1 MKFPVYPEPSVFSS
15 QKYFWQRSSGT
26 NESSYPCLF
35 QFSEPPVN
43 IVDSSTFVRQKTK
56 AQGGTDGGDDVIGN
70 VEEEEEEETDI
81 AVMDYEQLMSYFESL
96 KESSA
101 WWS

>member
-1 MKFPVYPEPSVFSS
+1 M
-15 QKYFWQRSSGT
+15 
-26 NESSYPCLF
+26 
-35 QFSEPPVN
+35 
-43 IVDSSTFVRQKTK
+43 DSSTFVRQKTK

-70 VEEEEEEETDI
+70 FEEEETDI

-101 WWS
+101 

>member
-1 MKFPVYPEPSVFSS
+1 M
-15 QKYFWQRSSGT
+15 
-26 NESSYPCLF
+26 
-35 QFSEPPVN
+35 
-43 IVDSSTFVRQKTK
+43 RQKTK
-56 AQGGTDGGDDVIGN
+56 AQGGTDGGDDVNGN

-101 WWS
+101 